1 MKAMTHP
8 DEHTLEL
15 IAAGSKSL
23 GDLESSVRRHLAEC
37 EHCRQLFTEI
47 QDYYSDVADTFQKQ
61 SGSSEDLSSTVPV
74 RSVSSP
80 RSESIEPRLQVVER
94 VSPYKLASRL
104 IIRHPI
110 ISSAGTIGFLALL
123 GLLIASSIRT
133 SARDTNPSYVRLNP
147 QGILI
152 EVYNREDQLLWS
164 KPSLDVNEALALQN
178 THQRFAEILNMTGDN
193 RNEVALA
200 LKLGGDTDQWSNGT
214 IRLLDGRGQ
223 VLTKI
228 HLGSQ
233 ISFGGKQYSDDYTNR
248 GIASVPAAVAGERL
262 LVAAA
267 TNFRSPCVFSV
278 IDSSQRVIGEY
289 WHYGHLT
296 SPTEAPDLAGKGKS
310 GVLLIG
316 MNDAADSAGIRFP
329 VLLAL
334 DPQRIH
340 GTTESFASRGFGFPG
355 SAAEIAYVR
364 FPLGDVVQ
372 ALNERM
378 AAEVI
383 NSLSKERINVLVSS
397 KSVGLEFVFSS
408 DLTPVEVKAT
418 ERYILMHERLRKEGR
433 ISSVLDRAYLAH
445 IMEGIQFWD
454 GKSWKNE
461 RTLVKQ

>member
-15 IAAGSKSL
+15 IAAGSKGL
-23 GDLESSVRRHLAEC
+23 GELEFSVRRHLAEC
-37 EHCRQLFTEI
+37 EHCRQMFIEI
-47 QDYYSDVADTFQKQ
+47 QEFYSDVEITFQKQ
-61 SGSSEDLSSTVPV
+61 SATSEDLSSTVPV

-80 RSESIEPRLQVVER
+80 RYGSIKPRLQVEEK

-104 IIRHPI
+104 IIRHPV

-123 GLLIASSIRT
+123 GLLVASSLRT
-133 SARDTNPSYVRLNP
+133 SVRDTNPSYVRLNP
-147 QGILI
+147 QGSFI

-164 KPSLDVNEALALQN
+164 KPSLDVNEAITFQN
-178 THQRFAEILNMTGDN
+178 THRQFAEILNMTGDN

-200 LKLGGDTDQWSNGT
+200 LKLGGDNDEWSIGT
-214 IRLLDGRGQ
+214 IRLLDGHGQ

-233 ISFGGKQYSDDYTNR
+233 VSFGGKQYSDDYANQ
-248 GIASVPAAVAGERL
+248 GIASVPATVAGQRL

-267 TNFRSPCVFSV
+267 TNYRSPCVFSV
-278 IDSSQRVIGEY
+278 IDSSQRVVGEY

-296 SPTEAPDLAGKGKS
+296 SPLETPDVAGKGRS

-329 VLLAL
+329 VLVAI
-334 DPQRIH
+334 DPQKIH
-340 GTTESFASRGFGFPG
+340 GATESSASRGFGFAN
-355 SAAEIAYVR
+355 SAAEIAYLR

-372 ALNERM
+372 VLNERM
-378 AAEVI
+378 AASLI
-383 NSLSKERINVLVSS
+383 NTLSKDRINVLVSS
-397 KSVGLEFVFSS
+397 KSVSLEFVFSS

-418 ERYILMHERLRKEGR
+418 EGYIQMHERLKKEGK
-433 ISSVLDRAYLAH
+433 IVSVLDRAYLAH

-461 RTLVKQ
+461 RNLVNQ